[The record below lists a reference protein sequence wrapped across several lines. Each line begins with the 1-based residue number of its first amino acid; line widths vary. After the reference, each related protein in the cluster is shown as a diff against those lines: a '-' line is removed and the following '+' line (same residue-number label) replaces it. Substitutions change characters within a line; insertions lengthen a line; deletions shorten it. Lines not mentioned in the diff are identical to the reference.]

1 VGKPKDSTYA
11 DLEMFFRVIRKIA
24 QRQLLRHLFIPLVV
38 GFIIERSLP
47 SVAGYC
53 GGLLNN
59 QIAKLTAPILGVI
72 GAYPVIMYLV
82 LANETDKGM
91 KRLGPSALE
100 EALEHST
107 SYFAVAAIN
116 LREWFEPAT
125 QVYLATI
132 LKRKLSPDQ
141 NFRYDRILLFFTDDD
156 EKDLGSQYLS
166 GYYARSL
173 IEIHKLLGIQ
183 MAYLQPD
190 EISAILKELTI
201 KEKKA
206 IGYHTR
212 WLPEW
217 VPNRAVNLF
226 PLRWLW
232 VRNKRLAFSIVEY
245 PDRTTCVLPFSKRHF
260 RVRITKIEGANEI
273 APYEKLVGLIR
284 KKVYK
289 EDPPWPNAVVRS
301 EHDFTNYY

>member
-1 VGKPKDSTYA
+1 
-11 DLEMFFRVIRKIA
+11 M
-24 QRQLLRHLFIPLVV
+24 FIPLVV
-38 GFIIERSLP
+38 GLIIERSLP

-59 QIAKLTAPILGVI
+59 EVARVLVPILGVV
-72 GAYPVIMYLV
+72 GAYLVIMYIV
-82 LANETDKGM
+82 LASETDKGM

-100 EALEHST
+100 EALEDST

-132 LKRKLSPDQ
+132 LKRKLLLGPK
-141 NFRYDRILLFFTDDD
+141 FRYDRILLFFTDDD
-156 EKDLGSQYLS
+156 EKNLGSQYLS

-173 IEIHKLLGIQ
+173 IEIHKLLEIQ

-190 EISAILKELTI
+190 EIAAILKGLTE
-201 KEKKA
+201 KERKA

-217 VPNRAVNLF
+217 VPNWAVNLF

-232 VRNKRLAFSIVEY
+232 VRNKRLAFS
-245 PDRTTCVLPFSKRHF
+245 L
-260 RVRITKIEGANEI
+260 
-273 APYEKLVGLIR
+273 
-284 KKVYK
+284 
-289 EDPPWPNAVVRS
+289 
-301 EHDFTNYY
+301 

>member
-1 VGKPKDSTYA
+1 
-11 DLEMFFRVIRKIA
+11 MFFRVIRKIA

-38 GFIIERSLP
+38 GLIIDRSLP
-47 SVAGYC
+47 FVAGYC

-59 QIAKLTAPILGVI
+59 EVAKLLAPILGVV
-72 GAYPVIMYLV
+72 GAYLVVMYFV
-82 LANETDKGM
+82 LASETDKGM

-100 EALEHST
+100 EALEGST

-132 LKRKLSPDQ
+132 LKRKLSSGAK
-141 NFRYDRILLFFTDDD
+141 FRYDRILLFFTDGD
-156 EKDLGSQYLS
+156 EKNLGSQYLS

-173 IEIHKLLGIQ
+173 IEIHKLLDIQ

-190 EISAILKELTI
+190 EIAAILNELTET
-201 KEKKA
+201 EKKA

-217 VPNRAVNLF
+217 VPNWAVNLF

-232 VRNKRLAFSIVEY
+232 VRNKRLAFSLVEY
-245 PDRTTCVLPFSKRHF
+245 PAKKRCVLPFSKRHYQ
-260 RVRITKIEGANEI
+260 VRITKIEEADEI
-273 APYEKLVGLIR
+273 APYEKLVELIR
-284 KKVYK
+284 RKVYK
-289 EDPPWPNAVVRS
+289 EDPPWPNAVVQG
-301 EHDFTNYY
+301 EHDFTKYY